1 MTGFGEAVAE
11 SDGLRIRI
19 ETRTI
24 NSRYL
29 KVSIRSNEAIGAC
42 EPKIESAVRERIRR
56 GTVQVSVRI
65 EREPNPDDF
74 RIHGEVLAAYWQ
86 RIQELAN
93 AGRIVAPQT
102 VESLL
107 TLPGVVTEATS
118 ESQTGEALWALL
130 EPALSEALDRL
141 DQMRRAEGEAM
152 ANDLREN
159 CRRIAEHLSQV
170 ETLAPQVVENY
181 RERLIERVNRI
192 LAEHDVALE
201 PGDVVRELALFTDR
215 CDISEEIVRL
225 KSHLDQFDKHMHS
238 REVSGRKL
246 DFLTQEMVRE
256 VNTIGSKANN
266 ADITRHVV
274 EMKAIVERI
283 REMVQNV
290 E

>member
-11 SDGLRIRI
+11 SDGLRIRV

-29 KVSIRSNEAIGAC
+29 KVSIRSNESIGAC
-42 EPKIESAVRERIRR
+42 EPKIEAAVRRRIRR

-74 RIHGEVLAAYWQ
+74 RIHGEILAAYWD
-86 RIQELAN
+86 RIQELAK
-93 AGRIVAPQT
+93 AGRIVPPQT
-102 VESLL
+102 VEPLL
-107 TLPGVVTEATS
+107 ALPGVVTETS
-118 ESQTGEALWALL
+118 SENQTGESLWPAL
-130 EPALSEALDRL
+130 EPALAEALERL
-141 DQMRRAEGEAM
+141 DQMRRTEGEAM
-152 ANDLREN
+152 ASDLREN
-159 CRRIAEHLSQV
+159 CRRIAEHLAHV
-170 ETLAPQVVENY
+170 EALAPQVVENY

-192 LAEHDVALE
+192 LAEHDVTVEA
-201 PGDVVRELALFTDR
+201 GDIVRELALFTDR

-225 KSHLDQFDKHMHS
+225 KSHLDQFDKHMHG

-266 ADITRHVV
+266 AGITQHVV